1 MRANDSRTELADH
14 EAVDVRQAMATG
26 LPLWSQAFLSR
37 FTGKALPGQT
47 LSHVSAQR
55 HLIWA
60 LLCLAVGVALSADAA
75 GGGHYLF
82 LLPSWALTVHAAR
95 KLQLTIVHYCA
106 HGTALGTKG
115 RNVWLGSVLSL
126 LLFITEFGKYKHGH
140 ILHHKLNALST
151 PNDPTMQFLLL
162 AGIEPGLTK
171 RGLWGRLL
179 TALISP
185 RFHLLV
191 LRGRVVSHFA
201 GTSWR
206 KRAAAAVYGACLLFI
221 PYATDAWLSFLL
233 AVVVPLVLLYQ
244 ISQLLRLCAE
254 HSWPEEVGAGRTR
267 EEYAEL
273 TSAVFIGAAPPA
285 GVGSTGARV
294 LSWGAWGLSMTA
306 HALARAC
313 VMVGDTPCHDD
324 HHQHPTSRGWCD
336 YQTSRQ
342 RNLERMAQNYTE
354 KWGLLRT
361 IDANFESFS
370 RCSLPAPSRPAVAL
384 SGAEPS
390 PKEVA

>member
-1 MRANDSRTELADH
+1 MRANDLRTELADH
-14 EAVDVRQAMATG
+14 ESADVRQAMAAR
-26 LPLWSQAFLSR
+26 LPLWSQAFFSR

-47 LSHVSAQR
+47 LPHVSALR

-60 LLCLAVGVALSADAA
+60 LLCLAVGVALSAVAA
-75 GGGHYLF
+75 NSGHYLF
-82 LLPSWALTVHAAR
+82 LLPGWALTVHAAR

-106 HGTALGTKG
+106 HGTVLGTKG
-115 RNVWLGSVLSL
+115 RNVRLGGVLSL
-126 LLFITEFGKYKHGH
+126 LLFITEFDKYKHGH
-140 ILHHKLNALST
+140 IGHHKLNVLST
-151 PNDPTMQFLLL
+151 PDDPTMQFLLL
-162 AGIEPGLTK
+162 AGLEPGLTK
-171 RGLWGRLL
+171 RVLRRRLL
-179 TALISP
+179 TALVSP
-185 RFHLLV
+185 RFHLRV

-206 KRAAAAVYGACLLFI
+206 KRVAAAAYGAGLLFI
-221 PYATDAWLSFLL
+221 PFATGAWLSFLL
-233 AVVVPLVLLYQ
+233 AIVVPLVLLYQ

-254 HSWPEEVGAGRTR
+254 HSWSEEVGAGRTR
-267 EEYAEL
+267 EDYAEL

-294 LSWGAWGLSMTA
+294 LSWGVWGFSMTG

-342 RNLERMAQNYTE
+342 HNLERAAQNYRE

-370 RCSLPAPSRPAVAL
+370 RCSRPAPSRPAVAIP
-384 SGAEPS
+384 GAEP
-390 PKEVA
+390 PLKEAA